1 MMKMENN
8 EPHIG
13 IRLKEFRERSGMKMP
28 AISAIV
34 GVAKGTMYK
43 WEKGTKPS
51 DLNEYFRLKTFLD
64 KMENKQEEEIW
75 KFENKKPAILRLPL
89 NSSAVAVPQTNGNGI
104 PGTIVFN
111 NNEPELI
118 VYRIIAPFMKPAEG
132 VIEIKGK
139 SMEPKF
145 KDGCRIAITRL
156 KDCRLLDWGHYY
168 FIISKNWQGIIRRV
182 YQNDIPNTIRLVSDS
197 SNQEKYPP
205 IERSWDQIE
214 AILNIV
220 AIIDEL

>member
-1 MMKMENN
+1 
-8 EPHIG
+8 
-13 IRLKEFRERSGMKMP
+13 
-28 AISAIV
+28 
-34 GVAKGTMYK
+34 
-43 WEKGTKPS
+43 
-51 DLNEYFRLKTFLD
+51 
-64 KMENKQEEEIW
+64 
-75 KFENKKPAILRLPL
+75 
-89 NSSAVAVPQTNGNGI
+89 
-104 PGTIVFN
+104 
-111 NNEPELI
+111 
-118 VYRIIAPFMKPAEG
+118 
-132 VIEIKGK
+132 
-139 SMEPKF
+139 MEPKF